1 MKPDWD
7 RLMKKYKEHE
17 TILIADV
24 DCTAGGKSLCSSIG
38 VQGYPTIKYGDPAAL
53 DKYEGGRTYTDLE
66 KFASGLKPK
75 CSPSN
80 IALCDDDQKAKIE
93 ALQALAP
100 ADLAKAIKEGEAE
113 IEAAEALFKS
123 ELEKLQAKYKTLS
136 EEKDATI
143 AAVKEGGLGMKKAV
157 QAAAKAAAKAA
168 KKAAKKAKAE
178 L

>member
-7 RLMKKYKEHE
+7 KLMKKFKDHE
-17 TILIADV
+17 TILVADV
-24 DCTAGGKSLCSSIG
+24 DCTAAGKALCGTVG

-53 DKYEGGRTYTDLE
+53 DKYEGGRTYRDLE
-66 KFASGLKPK
+66 KFAGDLKPK

-80 IALCDDDQKAKIE
+80 IALCDDDQRAKIE

-113 IEAAEALFKS
+113 IEAAEAHFKS
-123 ELEKLQAKYKTLS
+123 ELELLQAKYKTLS

-143 AAVKEGGLGMKKAV
+143 AAVKDGGLGMKKAV
-157 QAAAKAAAKAA
+157 QAAAKAA
-168 KKAAKKAKAE
+168 KKAAKKKDKAE